1 MIGLVMCGGRGTRM
15 KASQEKLLLKYRQ
28 PIIQHVM
35 SALQQSNCF
44 SKIMAATSN
53 NAPRTRQFLSN
64 FGIYTIDTQ
73 GKGYVQDLNYVLCKF
88 DEPVFV
94 ASGDLP
100 LLDADVIKKIVKL
113 ADTNDTWTAIIISKD
128 FLDLHHLKAEH
139 EVIYENKHYSYSGI
153 SVVNP
158 MKLHG
163 MKEVNESYLV
173 LDDERIAF
181 NINTEEDYNLLSTT

>member
-1 MIGLVMCGGRGTRM
+1 MCGGRGTRM

-35 SALQQSNCF
+35 SALQRSNCF

-88 DEPVFV
+88 GEPVFV

-163 MKEVNESYLV
+163 MKEVDESYLV